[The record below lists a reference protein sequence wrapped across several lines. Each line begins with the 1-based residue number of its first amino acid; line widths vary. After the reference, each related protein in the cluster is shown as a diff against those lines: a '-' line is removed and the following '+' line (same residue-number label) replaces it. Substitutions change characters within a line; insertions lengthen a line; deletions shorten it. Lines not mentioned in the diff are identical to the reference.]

1 MRSPRRRVRGSSSSR
16 SISDSWASAAAQA
29 AGAQQR
35 TRRGALSAS
44 GWEDLA
50 AVTAPITLVRGDRG
64 FVTPADADEF
74 RRRVPAASVIDVAS
88 GHNVQEEQPVALARL
103 VARNT

>member
-1 MRSPRRRVRGSSSSR
+1 MNFLRDRGDDESR
-16 SISDSWASAAAQA
+16 LGRDYLGLQ
-29 AGAQQR
+29 G
-35 TRRGALSAS
+35 
-44 GWEDLA
+44 D
-50 AVTAPITLVRGDRG
+50 RGDRG